1 MTVGRFEPKF
11 KHRRSTTFL
20 NSAEKPQSAIVIGAG
35 LAGSAVACE
44 LARRG
49 VQVQVVDAG
58 PVGASGAS
66 ALRWGVVHAQPSGDD
81 NQLFRLT
88 RSGLEMLREELLCY
102 PELVRTEGLYQMAR
116 DGAELQKWQ
125 QQFAQLKPF
134 SFPKDFLRL
143 MSAEEAESKIGL
155 KPRLGGL
162 WHEGA
167 GIVAVAEWVR
177 ARLNRSGASLLF
189 NTRVGSLSKQGKNCQ
204 AKDAFGQIIAEA
216 DAVVV
221 CCAAETANL
230 LPGIELPLT
239 RWKGRLSLL
248 CEGALTDL
256 KGAVTGPG
264 YAIHSPDD
272 WIGVGATY
280 EGADKQMSSEEAH
293 CKNLSHLTDLFSQ
306 LTEADAAGFYEG
318 FRCVAP
324 DRLPVVGQVPAAEG
338 FPNATGIYV
347 SCAMGSRGTVFNELA
362 AKVIAAQMFNEP
374 IPLEADLLRAID
386 PGRFFKKPR

>member
-1 MTVGRFEPKF
+1 MER
-11 KHRRSTTFL
+11 
-20 NSAEKPQSAIVIGAG
+20 
-35 LAGSAVACE
+35 
-44 LARRG
+44 
-49 VQVQVVDAG
+49 
-58 PVGASGAS
+58 
-66 ALRWGVVHAQPSGDD
+66 
-81 NQLFRLT
+81 
-88 RSGLEMLREELLCY
+88 
-102 PELVRTEGLYQMAR
+102 
-116 DGAELQKWQ
+116 
-125 QQFAQLKPF
+125 
-134 SFPKDFLRL
+134 
-143 MSAEEAESKIGL
+143 
-155 KPRLGGL
+155 
-162 WHEGA
+162 
-167 GIVAVAEWVR
+167 
-177 ARLNRSGASLLF
+177 
-189 NTRVGSLSKQGKNCQ
+189 
-204 AKDAFGQIIAEA
+204 QIISS
-216 DAVVV
+216 
-221 CCAAETANL
+221 L
-230 LPGIELPLT
+230 
-239 RWKGRLSLL
+239 RGR
-248 CEGALTDL
+248 LTDL

-280 EGADKQMSSEEAH
+280 ESADKQMSSEEAH